1 MNMPRHEYK
10 VLHLLNPFNI
20 TTHTHIPEND
30 LIHFT
35 QQQNLEATK
44 IHEYKDT
51 HAHKWGNKNPQHMQC
66 GPWSS
71 SQVQEFH

>member
-51 HAHKWGNKNPQHMQC
+51 HAHK
-66 GPWSS
+66 
-71 SQVQEFH
+71 